1 MMKLIARTAFFFL
14 AVIQA
19 FAAGPFFFIQTS
31 DPQFG
36 MFAEDRNFTQETTN
50 WEFVIANA
58 NRLRPAFIVVC
69 GDLTNKQ
76 GDAAQIAKY
85 KRINRKLDPAI
96 HLYSV
101 AGNHD
106 VTNEPTP
113 ATLAFYRK
121 TYGKDYYSFQEGPV
135 FGIVLNSNLLK
146 SPAHLKEDA
155 AVQEKWL
162 ETELA
167 RAKAAGSIPVIFE
180 HHPLFLEKP
189 DEPEQYFNIPLDTR
203 ARILALLHRYGVH
216 YVFAGHYHRNSYGRD
231 GDLEMITSGP
241 AGMPIGPDP
250 SGFRIAEVKGPRIE
264 QQYYSLGQI
273 PNIFPVPPPKQGQ

>member
-1 MMKLIARTAFFFL
+1 MMKLIARTTLLFL
-14 AVIQA
+14 AGIQA
-19 FAAGPFFFIQTS
+19 FAAAPFFFIQTT

-50 WEFVIANA
+50 WEFIIANA
-58 NRLRPAFIVVC
+58 NRLGPAFIVVC

-76 GDAAQIAKY
+76 GDAAQIAEY
-85 KRINRKLDPAI
+85 KRINRKLNPAI

-113 ATLAFYRK
+113 ATLASYRK

-135 FGIVLNSNLLK
+135 FGIVLNSNLMK
-146 SPAHLKEDA
+146 SPVHLKEEA
-155 AVQEKWL
+155 AAQEKWL

-167 RAKAAGSIPVIFE
+167 SARGTGAVPVIFE

-250 SGFRIAEVKGPRIE
+250 SGFRIAEVKGSRIE